1 MNDLRAG
8 WVCLPI
14 PMRNWPGYRRETQP
28 LRRSGSF
35 PSRPSPLRAEAMK
48 TIALI
53 DYGSGNL
60 HSAARALRV
69 ASNNAKKTRE
79 IRITADP
86 SAIAYADRIV
96 LPGVGH
102 FADCAE
108 NLRQHDGLVE
118 AVNEAGMVRGV
129 PFFGICVGQQ
139 LLATRGLEDGE
150 TPGLDWIPGDVDRI
164 EPGEGL
170 VVPHMGWNALSLH
183 QDHPVLDS
191 LGEDPHVYF
200 THSYAYR
207 NPAQKDV
214 AATTH
219 YGEPIIAAV
228 ARDNLFATQF
238 HPEKSQRV
246 GLQILTNFV
255 LWDPK

>member
-1 MNDLRAG
+1 
-8 WVCLPI
+8 
-14 PMRNWPGYRRETQP
+14 
-28 LRRSGSF
+28 
-35 PSRPSPLRAEAMK
+35 MK

-69 ASNNAKKTRE
+69 AANNAKKTRE

-102 FADCAE
+102 FADCAA
-108 NLRQHDGLVE
+108 NLHAHDGLVE
-118 AVNEAGMVRGV
+118 ALEEALLKRGV

-150 TPGLDWIPGDVDRI
+150 TAGLNWIPGDVDRI
-164 EPGEGL
+164 QPGGGL
-170 VVPHMGWNALSLH
+170 AVPHMGWNALEFH
-183 QDHPVLDS
+183 QEHPLLEN
-191 LGEDPHVYF
+191 LGADPHVYF

-207 NPAQKDV
+207 SPAKSDI
-214 AATTH
+214 AATTE
-219 YGEPIIAAV
+219 YGETIIAAV
-228 ARDNLFATQF
+228 ARDNIFATQF

-246 GLQILTNFV
+246 GLQILSNFV

>member
-1 MNDLRAG
+1 
-8 WVCLPI
+8 
-14 PMRNWPGYRRETQP
+14 
-28 LRRSGSF
+28 
-35 PSRPSPLRAEAMK
+35 MK
-48 TIALI
+48 TIVLV

-69 ASNNAKKTRE
+69 AANQAKKTRE
-79 IRITADP
+79 VRITADP

-108 NLRQHDGLVE
+108 NLRRHDGLVDALIE
-118 AVNEAGMVRGV
+118 AVRQRGV

-150 TPGLDWIPGDVDRI
+150 TPGLGWVPGDIDRI
-164 EPGEGL
+164 TPGGDL
-170 VVPHMGWNALSLH
+170 AVPHVGWNAITNAK
-183 QDHPVLDS
+183 DHSILRD
-191 LGEDPHVYF
+191 LGDDPHVYF

-207 NPAQKDV
+207 HPAESDI
-214 AATTH
+214 AAMTH
-219 YGEPIIAAV
+219 YGEPMIAAV
-228 ARDNLFATQF
+228 ARDNIFATQF

-246 GLQILTNFV
+246 GLKMLSNFV

>member
-1 MNDLRAG
+1 
-8 WVCLPI
+8 
-14 PMRNWPGYRRETQP
+14 
-28 LRRSGSF
+28 
-35 PSRPSPLRAEAMK
+35 MK

-69 ASNNAKKTRE
+69 AANTAKKTRE
-79 IRITADP
+79 VRITSDP
-86 SAIAYADRIV
+86 SALAHADRIV

-108 NLRQHDGLVE
+108 NLRKHPGLIEALNE
-118 AVNEAGMVRGV
+118 AVMDRGV

-139 LLATRGLEDGE
+139 LLATRGLEDGA

-164 EPGEGL
+164 SPGGEL
-170 VVPHMGWNALSLH
+170 PVPHMGWNSLNLH
-183 QDHPVLDS
+183 QAHPILAQ
-191 LGEDPHVYF
+191 LGDDPHVYF

-207 NPAQKDV
+207 NPNPSDI
-214 AATTH
+214 AATTE
-219 YGEPIIAAV
+219 YGETIIAAV

-246 GLQILTNFV
+246 GLQILSNFV
-255 LWDPK
+255 LWEPK